1 MSAYTHTIL
10 PQQHARGIPR
20 WVIAALIVIAA
31 HIAFG
36 LFIIL
41 TRKAEAPAG
50 APTNTV
56 MIDLAPVA
64 TSAAP
69 PQEQAAPPTPQ
80 DTVQPEPQ
88 PPADQPPPPP
98 EPTLQTPP
106 ETTPVTPPE
115 PTPPASS
122 ELQTQEL
129 PVLPNAEA
137 ILPPPPKPAVDQ
149 KKIEEEKQ
157 KKIEQQK
164 LAQQKIEKQKQIE
177 REKLRKEKA
186 EKAEKAQKAAKARAA
201 AQASR
206 ASREGGPAPGASR
219 MPLSQWQSIV
229 QARVNGAAASMRGSG
244 QSGTV
249 SIAFTVTASGGVGG
263 ARIAGS
269 SGNPGLDRMA
279 LSITHRLGH
288 LPPPP
293 NGSITVRVPV
303 HFH

>member
-10 PQQHARGIPR
+10 PQQHSRGVPR

-36 LFIIL
+36 LFIVL
-41 TRKAEAPAG
+41 TRKPEAPAG

-80 DTVQPEPQ
+80 DTMQPEPQ

-98 EPTLQTPP
+98 EPMLQTPP
-106 ETTPVTPPE
+106 QTPPVTPPE
-115 PTPPASS
+115 PTPPAPS
-122 ELQTQEL
+122 ELQTQDL
-129 PVLPNAEA
+129 PMLPNAEA
-137 ILPPPPKPAVDQ
+137 ILPPPPKPTVDQ
-149 KKIEEEKQ
+149 KKIEEQKQ
-157 KKIEQQK
+157 
-164 LAQQKIEKQKQIE
+164 AQQKIEKQKQIE

-186 EKAEKAQKAAKARAA
+186 EKAEKAQKAAKEAKARAA
-201 AQASR
+201 ASR
-206 ASREGGPAPGASR
+206 ASREGGPAPGASH
-219 MPLSQWQSIV
+219 MPISQWQSIV
-229 QARVNGAAASMRGSG
+229 QARVNGAAASMHGSG
-244 QSGTV
+244 ESGTS
-249 SIAFTVTASGGVGG
+249 SIAFTVNASGGVGG
-263 ARIAGS
+263 ARLAGS

-279 LSITHRLGH
+279 LSIAHRLGR

>member
-10 PQQHARGIPR
+10 PQRHARGVPR
-20 WVIAALIVIAA
+20 WVVAALIVVALHVGI
-31 HIAFG
+31 G
-36 LFIIL
+36 LFFIL
-41 TRKAEAPAG
+41 TRKPDLPAG

-80 DTVQPEPQ
+80 DTLQPEPT
-88 PPADQPPPPP
+88 PPTDQPPPPP

-115 PTPPASS
+115 PTPPAPS

-129 PVLPNAEA
+129 PVVPNAEA
-137 ILPPPPKPAVDQ
+137 ILPPPPKPTVDE
-149 KKIEEEKQ
+149 KKIEEQKQ
-157 KKIEQQK
+157 Q
-164 LAQQKIEKQKQIE
+164 QQKIEKQKEIQ
-177 REKLRKEKA
+177 REKLREEKA
-186 EKAEKAQKAAKARAA
+186 EKAAKAKQAAKARAA

-219 MPLSQWQSIV
+219 MSISAWQSIV
-229 QARVNGAAASMRGSG
+229 QARVNGAASSLHGSG
-244 QSGTV
+244 EGGSV

-263 ARIAGS
+263 ARVVGS
-269 SGNPGLDRMA
+269 SGNPTMDRMA
-279 LSITHRLGH
+279 LSIAHRLGR

-293 NGSITVRVPV
+293 NGTITVRVPV